1 MVRKSDWDLGNMN
14 SSPSNNPVDPVRVGA
29 VKQMIGIL
37 LKEMPEFRAYA
48 NQVAPEYPYQR
59 MLLRGLMNLRPAK
72 PLNPEF
78 LALQNRLLQEELVDK
93 GVIDVF
99 TLPGTSYPKIALF
112 QGDITRLKCDAIV
125 NAANSQMLGCFVPGH
140 NCIDNCIHSAAGL
153 QLRDECNALMK
164 KQGHEEETGQAKLT
178 KGYNLPCR
186 FVIHTVGPIVDIRP
200 TLRNQADLAQCYVSC
215 LSLAEKQGLKS
226 LVFPCI
232 STGEFG
238 YPKKEAAS
246 IAVKTVDFYM
256 VSHSQAPVVV
266 FDTFKDEDYGIYQD
280 LLG

>member
-112 QGDITRLKCDAIV
+112 KGDITRLKCDAIV
-125 NAANSQMLGCFVPGH
+125 NAANSQMLGCFVPCH
-140 NCIDNCIHSAAGL
+140 RCIDNAIHSAAGIE
-153 QLRDECNALMK
+153 LREECNRQMNQRKIKYGARY
-164 KQGHEEETGQAKLT
+164 EEPTGKAMLT
-178 KGYNLPCR
+178 MGYNLPAKY
-186 FVIHTVGPIVDIRP
+186 VIHTVGPIVGYQLTDQ
-200 TLRNQADLAQCYVSC
+200 LR
-215 LSLAEKQGLKS
+215 
-226 LVFPCI
+226 
-232 STGEFG
+232 
-238 YPKKEAAS
+238 
-246 IAVKTVDFYM
+246 
-256 VSHSQAPVVV
+256 
-266 FDTFKDEDYGIYQD
+266 QD
-280 LLG
+280 LQNCYESV

>member
-1 MVRKSDWDLGNMN
+1 MN

-99 TLPGTSYPKIALF
+99 TLPGTSYPRIALF
-112 QGDITRLKCDAIV
+112 KGDITRLKCDAIV

-140 NCIDNCIHSAAGL
+140 KCIDNAIHSAAGL
-153 QLRDECNALMK
+153 QLRDECAKLMA
-164 KQGHEEETGQAKLT
+164 KQGHEEPTGTAKIT
-178 KGYNLPCR
+178 QGYNLPCR
-186 FVIHTVGPIVDIRP
+186 YVIHTVGPIIEIRP
-200 TLRNQADLAQCYVSC
+200 TCKEEEQLASCYRSC
-215 LSLAEKQGLKS
+215 LELASSLKLRS

-238 YPKKEAAS
+238 YPHKEAAK
-246 IAVKTVDFYM
+246 IAVETVDAYM
-256 VSHSQAPVVV
+256 VEHSDAPVVV
-266 FDTFKDEDYGIYQD
+266 FDTFKDEDYLIYNE